1 MWDNYATALRTG
13 VSDYESVDNGERRM
27 SESDF
32 DAMTKSES
40 KIVQKIFLRKSAV
53 Y

>member
-13 VSDYESVDNGERRM
+13 VSESVDNGERRM

-32 DAMTKSES
+32 DAMSKSES